1 MAMKKKKMEKRT
13 SSKPG
18 EKSPSL
24 SGAMIRKESNPDDGK
39 PVIAGIGRSFYTLLD
54 RTKAYLGSGKKAET

>member
-24 SGAMIRKESNPDDGK
+24 SVTTTRKGSYPDDVK
-39 PVIAGIGRSFYTLLD
+39 PVITGIGRSFYTLLD